1 MNIRVHRGRQPRA
14 SSGSRTHSQE
24 RKRDAADYAPDG
36 DGFTGAHIHTCSW
49 THAHAKRPTSMY
61 VVLYIVL
68 CVVLCM
74 CWPNTVVMYALA

>member
-36 DGFTGAHIHTCSW
+36 DGFTGA
-49 THAHAKRPTSMY
+49 Y
-61 VVLYIVL
+61 VYV
-68 CVVLCM
+68 CVCGLGFS
-74 CWPNTVVMYALA
+74 